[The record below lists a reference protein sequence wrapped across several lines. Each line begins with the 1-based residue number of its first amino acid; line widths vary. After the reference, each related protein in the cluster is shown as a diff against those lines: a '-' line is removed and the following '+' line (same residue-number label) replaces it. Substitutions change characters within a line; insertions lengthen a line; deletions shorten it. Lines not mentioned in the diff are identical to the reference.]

1 MHQHHHQAGRRES
14 CIYACWVTGQ
24 ELTVSTPG
32 MRANPEPPDG
42 GEEGVE
48 PPHQGRQEWLTA
60 CARTGEIEERV
71 LERR

>member
-1 MHQHHHQAGRRES
+1 MHQHHKAGRR
-14 CIYACWVTGQ
+14 

-32 MRANPEPPDG
+32 VRANPEPPDG

-60 CARTGEIEERV
+60 AAQMGGNRGEGVREEVTISFAFGTG
-71 LERR
+71 